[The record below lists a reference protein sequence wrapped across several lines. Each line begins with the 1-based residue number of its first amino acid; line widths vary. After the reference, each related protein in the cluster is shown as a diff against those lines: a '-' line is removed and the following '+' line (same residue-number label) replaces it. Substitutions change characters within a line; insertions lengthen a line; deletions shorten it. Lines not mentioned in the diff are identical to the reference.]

1 MGSLTATA
9 ALAIWPLVAIWLF
22 VTRPLIQATLWTV
35 VGAQLL
41 LPVRDEIKLPIIPAL
56 DKATLPGLCIFLA
69 YLFLQRPIWR
79 PRIGLVEIL
88 LALYLLGPIVTSL
101 LNNDPVFAGDRI
113 IQGVGLYDAGSAVAL
128 TLFTLMPL
136 FVGRGLLN
144 TEGAHQ
150 EVLRVLAIAGA
161 IYSIPLLFEI
171 RFSPQLHAWVYGY
184 YPSDFIQQMR
194 DGGFRP
200 MVFMGHGLIAATFL
214 FLTIGAAT
222 ALWRAK
228 IRLGPLSP
236 GVVSVYLGLVLIL
249 CKSLGATIF
258 MMVFA
263 PLIGF
268 AKPRLN
274 ALVAI
279 CVVTI
284 AMSYPLLR
292 FAGMIPTNQI
302 LELAE
307 SINPQR
313 SASLRVR
320 FDNEEALL
328 SRALERPLFG
338 WGRYGR
344 NRIYSEWGQ
353 DVSITDGLWVITI
366 GQFGIVGFIAEFG
379 LLALAVIRGAAAY
392 RNASGYRDKIFLTTL
407 ALLVAANI
415 IDLIPNSSLLPM
427 TWLFAGSLL
436 GRAELLG
443 ASGRSETSNKRS
455 RVAKIGRAPVDRSL
469 TKVV

>member
-1 MGSLTATA
+1 M
-9 ALAIWPLVAIWLF
+9 
-22 VTRPLIQATLWTV
+22 
-35 VGAQLL
+35 L
-41 LPVRDEIKLPIIPAL
+41 LPISDGIKLPIIPAL
-56 DKATLPGLCIFLA
+56 DKTTLPGLCIFLA

-88 LALYLLGPIVTSL
+88 LGLYLLGPIVTSL
-101 LNNDPVFAGDRI
+101 LNNDPVVAGDRI
-113 IQGVGLYDAGSAVAL
+113 IPGVGLYDAGSAVAF
-128 TLFTLMPL
+128 TLFTLMPF

-144 TEGAHQ
+144 TESAHKQ
-150 EVLRVLAIAGA
+150 TLHVLAVAGA

-228 IRLGPLSP
+228 IRLGPLSS
-236 GVVSVYLGLVLIL
+236 GAVSVYLGLVLIL

-258 MMVFA
+258 MVLFA

-268 AKPRLN
+268 ARPRLN
-274 ALVAI
+274 ALVAV
-279 CVVTI
+279 CVVII
-284 AMSYPLLR
+284 ALSYPLLR
-292 FAGMIPTNQI
+292 FSGMIPTGQI
-302 LELAE
+302 LELAKE
-307 SINPQR
+307 INPQR

-328 SRALERPLFG
+328 NRALERPIFG

-344 NRIYSEWGQ
+344 SRIYAEWGQ

-366 GQFGIVGFIAEFG
+366 GQFGIVGFVAEFG

-392 RNASGYRDKIFLTTL
+392 RHIPGYRDKIFLTSL

-436 GRAELLG
+436 GRAERLG
-443 ASGRSETSNKRS
+443 VRGKSEKSSNQSRSVKLGQTPLGR
-455 RVAKIGRAPVDRSL
+455 PL